1 MPRAQENM
9 EPVPRKVFNCIV
21 DDTALVQGA
30 KKSTRDGIPKWI
42 AAGQIRIFVPL
53 YSVYIPLD
61 IICDSMVRRL
71 TATDSRVALNQTS
84 RIKDVKGRIASD
96 AEEALSWL
104 DDATSS
110 SPQLVTL
117 QGGFEKFEDWSQVQ
131 KFALPK
137 TLFSETDAHD
147 ESAFSDDLLEQ
158 TESKLHI
165 DDESQPRQ
173 SFSSNE
179 SFASQ
184 VSLPSDES
192 MRSGSP
198 LSPPTSPLKKNTTL
212 ASPLNETQTKPGQHD
227 KVNGDTADNDTTG
240 IPVGLRPLFNY
251 ILWRIHQEIDPAA
264 ALESFIFLCD
274 DSRKRKLAQKFGIR
288 SKSLADIRY
297 AIAREGQETRN
308 RQIVQKKEAAN
319 HVRPASGNAN
329 PAQAVKQ
336 TPSVAGS
343 PNLVNIKPVEVSDS
357 VSANGQEDSD
367 EDEIVLK
374 RPPKA
379 PAAMLAANSPGGKVL
394 DPNQFSRNVSN
405 PTRGTPRGGGRG
417 GASRNVSRGGFG
429 GRGTPNKQE
438 NSGPIDPNSFTRP
451 NSGRGGQRGGRRL
464 WMPT

>member
-1 MPRAQENM
+1 MPSRAQDTA
-9 EPVPRKVFNCIV
+9 PAPPKVFNCIV

-53 YSVYIPLD
+53 YSVYTPLD
-61 IICDSMVRRL
+61 IICDAMTYRL
-71 TATDSRVALNQTS
+71 PATDSRVALNQTS
-84 RIKDVKGRIASD
+84 RIKDIKGRIASD
-96 AEEALSWL
+96 AEEALFWL
-104 DDATSS
+104 DDATTS
-110 SPQLVTL
+110 SPHLVTL
-117 QGGFEKFEDWSQVQ
+117 QGGFEKFEDWAQVQ

-137 TLFSETDAHD
+137 TLFSETDVHD
-147 ESAFSDDLLEQ
+147 ESAFGDDLVEQ
-158 TESKLHI
+158 AESKLHI
-165 DDESQPRQ
+165 DDEYQPRH

-184 VSLPSDES
+184 LSAPSEAS

-198 LSPPTSPLKKNTTL
+198 LSPPTSPLKKNTTM
-212 ASPLNETQTKPGQHD
+212 NGHENGQNQKDETSSD
-227 KVNGDTADNDTTG
+227 KADNDTTG
-240 IPVGLRPLFNY
+240 IPAGLRPLFNY
-251 ILWRIHQEIDPAA
+251 ILWRIHQEIDPIA

-274 DSRKRKLAQKFGIR
+274 DPKKRRYAQKFGVR
-288 SKSLADIRY
+288 TKSLADIRY

-308 RQIVQKKEAAN
+308 RQIVQKKEAAK
-319 HVRPASGNAN
+319 HIRSASGNVN
-329 PAQAVKQ
+329 PTQAIKQ
-336 TPSVAGS
+336 TPSISGS
-343 PNLVNIKPVEVSDS
+343 PSLVNVKPVQVSDS

-379 PAAMLAANSPGGKVL
+379 PAAMLAANAPSGRGKVL

-405 PTRGTPRGGGRG
+405 PTRGAPRGGVRG
-417 GASRNVSRGGFG
+417 GGSRNVSRGGFAS
-429 GRGTPNKQE
+429 RGTPNKQE
-438 NSGPIDPNSFTRP
+438 NNGPIDPNSFTRP